1 MTCRMAPSPASPTSA
16 LHGKQQSRRSLHW
29 MLLLAQDN
37 SLASASKRPLE
48 LDAAISR
55 R

>member
-1 MTCRMAPSPASPTSA
+1 MGERSEMFPENGTAV

-37 SLASASKRPLE
+37 SLASASKRLE

>member
-1 MTCRMAPSPASPTSA
+1 MFPENGTAV